1 MTDCAICGSRGTKVT
16 AIVCQDCKEAVL
28 LMKDIMSNLVAD
40 GGFTPE
46 EIPFLLCDVLRA
58 AVDATTQPRHA

>member
-1 MTDCAICGSRGTKVT
+1 MTDCAICGSSGTEVT

-46 EIPFLLCDVLRA
+46 EIPLPLIRRFARSRR
-58 AVDATTQPRHA
+58 RHNPA

>member
-28 LMKDIMSNLVAD
+28 LMKDIMSHLMAD
-40 GGFTPE
+40 GGYTQE
-46 EIPFLLCDVLRA
+46 EIPFLFFEALRA
-58 AVDATTQPRHA
+58 ADDATT